1 MRSAHLFRPSFGS
14 LYFGDSLCFSS
25 LRRRAK
31 RVLSADGALAGEI
44 VNKGSTHLRGTYSRR
59 KASPSAGIDSLLG
72 AIAQRLGDRVSPRA
86 RPCLRAWSI
95 QMDCSVCRSACGLTR
110 RDKNPASAEGSRALS
125 RETRVVSNGRR
136 LRAVLVGIRTTACS
150 PDMLKYAI
158 VRVKRR
164 TRDLIVQTHRRRLKN
179 VTAFAKITMYV
190 LHAYRY
196 HALPHT
202 LRVSFLTGR

>member
-95 QMDCSVCRSACGLTR
+95 QMECSVCRSACGLTR
-110 RDKNPASAEGSRALS
+110 REKHPASAEGWRASL
-125 RETRVVSNGRR
+125 RETRVVSNDRR
-136 LRAVLVGIRTTACS
+136 VQATRVGIRATACI
-150 PDMLKYAI
+150 PATLKDAI
-158 VRVKRR
+158 VKSPRR
-164 TRDLIVQTHRRRLKN
+164 C
-179 VTAFAKITMYV
+179 ACEM
-190 LHAYRY
+190 
-196 HALPHT
+196 
-202 LRVSFLTGR
+202 

>member
-1 MRSAHLFRPSFGS
+1 
-14 LYFGDSLCFSS
+14 
-25 LRRRAK
+25 
-31 RVLSADGALAGEI
+31 LSADGALAGEI

-95 QMDCSVCRSACGLTR
+95 QMECSVCRSACGLTR
-110 RDKNPASAEGSRALS
+110 RDTNPASAEGSRALS

-150 PDMLKYAI
+150 PDMLKHAI